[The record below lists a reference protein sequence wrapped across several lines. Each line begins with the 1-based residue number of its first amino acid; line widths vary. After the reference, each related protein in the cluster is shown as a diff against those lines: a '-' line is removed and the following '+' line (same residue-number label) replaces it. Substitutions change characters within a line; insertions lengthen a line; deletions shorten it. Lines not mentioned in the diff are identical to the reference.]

1 MDIIGKTVLI
11 TGASSGI
18 GEAIAKT
25 AAAKGARVLLLARS
39 THFLK
44 RVASEITAQRGM
56 AIPFTVDL
64 SDAAAVAAVAV
75 RIIAEEGVP
84 DIIVNNAGAGRW
96 LSVAETGPTEVA
108 EMMAAPYFAA
118 FNLTREFLPEMIR
131 RGSGR
136 IVNVSSVASR
146 LSWPGA
152 AAYIAARWAINGFS
166 NALRTEVQKSGL
178 TVTLAL
184 FGSVSSTFWLHN
196 PGSRERLPM
205 VNKFIPELTPDQAAQ
220 AIVRGIE
227 RNAREVIKP
236 VIFRFIFFLNGLFP
250 RTTEMILRLG
260 WRAPETGH
268 ADVSLPDKTQSNS
281 GEGN

>member
-1 MDIIGKTVLI
+1 MDINGKTVLI

-18 GEAIAKT
+18 GEATAKT

-39 THFLK
+39 THLLK
-44 RVASEITAQRGM
+44 RVASEITVQRGT

-75 RIIAEEGVP
+75 EIIAEEGVP
-84 DIIVNNAGAGRW
+84 DIIINNAGAGRW
-96 LSVAETGPTEVA
+96 LSVAETGPTEIA
-108 EMMAAPYFAA
+108 GMMAAPYFAA
-118 FNLTREFLPEMIR
+118 FNLTRDFLPEMIR
-131 RGSGR
+131 RGSGH

-196 PGSRERLPM
+196 PGSKERLPR

-236 VIFRFIFFLNGLFP
+236 IIFRFIFFLNGLFP
-250 RTTEMILRLG
+250 RTTEMILRMG

-268 ADVSLPDKTQSNS
+268 ADISPHDKKQPNS
-281 GEGN
+281 AEDN